1 MKIEAIEATRS
12 PQGKVR
18 LRFDN
23 EETMLVLPSVI
34 ADLGLYVGIE
44 IPEAALKSIQE
55 TASAAS
61 AKERAV
67 HIISA
72 SPVTKREL
80 YHRLIQKGESEEHA
94 QMAVQ
99 WLEEL
104 NLLDDRLV
112 AEGIVRSGAAKG
124 YGAAR
129 IRQMLYE
136 KRVPKNLWDEAL
148 ESLPPQD
155 DAIDAFLQKRF
166 KGKTPDRAEC
176 KRATDALIR
185 RGHSWSEIK
194 LALARYAPDEEF
206 EE

>member
-1 MKIEAIEATRS
+1 MKIEAIESTHS
-12 PQGKVR
+12 PQGKLR

-23 EETMLVLPSVI
+23 GETMLVFPAVI
-34 ADLGLYVGIE
+34 ADLGLYAGIE
-44 IPEAALKSIQE
+44 VPEAAMASIRE
-55 TASAAS
+55 TASQAS

-67 HIISA
+67 RIVSA
-72 SPVTKREL
+72 APVTKREL
-80 YHRLIQKGESEEHA
+80 YHRLVQKGESEENA
-94 QMAVQ
+94 EMAVQ

-104 NLLDDRLV
+104 RLLDDKSV
-112 AEGIVRSGAAKG
+112 AEGIVRSGAARG

-136 KRVPKNLWDEAL
+136 KRVPKHLWDEAL
-148 ESLPPQD
+148 AKMPAQD
-155 DAIDAFLQKRF
+155 DAIDAFLAKRF

-194 LALARYAPDEEF
+194 LALGRHAPDEEF
-206 EE
+206 ED